1 MFNYLKKKL
10 DLISELLIIKQ
21 TVFALP
27 FAYIGVL
34 LAFLSQHASQINS
47 VELFNWRIWVFV
59 TLAMIGARTAGM
71 SLNRIIDRKI
81 DSENPRTQNRALV
94 TGKLSVSSVW
104 LLAVFSLGLLFV
116 SAYALNPLCFALSP
130 LAALLLFAYSYCKR
144 FTWFSHFVLGI
155 VEAFAPIGGWF
166 AVTGT
171 FHWVP
176 IILGVLIVF
185 WMVGLD
191 VIYACQDYQHDKKVG
206 LYSIPS
212 RFGLANALLI
222 AKFSHLVCM
231 VCIVL
236 VGLLMPLTFV
246 YWVGAFIIGG
256 LFVYEH
262 SLVSPG
268 DLSKVQIAFFKV
280 NSWIAVL
287 LALCIGVDV
296 FYIIMCSSS
305 ISGG

>member
-34 LAFLSQHASQINS
+34 LAFLSQHANHINS

-116 SAYALNPLCFALSP
+116 SAYLLNPLCFALSP

-231 VCIVL
+231 ICIVL

-287 LALCIGVDV
+287 LAFCIGVDV
-296 FYIIMCSSS
+296 FYTIMCSSS